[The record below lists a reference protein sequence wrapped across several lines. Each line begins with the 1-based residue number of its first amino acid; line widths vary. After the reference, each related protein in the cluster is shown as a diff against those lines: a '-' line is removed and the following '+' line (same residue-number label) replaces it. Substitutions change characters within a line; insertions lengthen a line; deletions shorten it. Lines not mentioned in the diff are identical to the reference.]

1 MKLLVLF
8 VLFCVFVLSVVS
20 FVVGTL
26 LSLVYIIDRYRPVE
40 TNTPEAD
47 VGPVE
52 DPRLSYGVSEDSLPS
67 DIPSRNLFSSN
78 STTGNGEMI
87 HPNCRSTDEDVDPS
101 TEAGAEDLPTPDDSS
116 QFHGD
121 LSDEEVA
128 EWLAKWGLD
137 DYE

>member
-8 VLFCVFVLSVVS
+8 VLFCVFVVS
-20 FVVGTL
+20 LASAVIGTL
-26 LSLVYIIDRYRPVE
+26 LFLVYIFDRYRPVSD
-40 TNTPEAD
+40 TPEVD

-52 DPRLSYGVSEDSLPS
+52 DPRLSYGVSEESLPS

-78 STTGNGEMI
+78 STTGYGEII
-87 HPNCRSTDEDVDPS
+87 HPNCRSTVEPVDPS
-101 TEAGAEDLPTPDDSS
+101 TEAGAEDLPTPDDTS